1 MVKSGAAHIGGMIMY
16 TVHSNVSLQKIPWM
30 RIAGKS
36 HVGYGKSSV
45 LSPKSLNKNQE
56 EDLESYDSDD
66 EEEEG
71 LLHRFAPFLT
81 ESRSEDLGGPGF

>member
-1 MVKSGAAHIGGMIMY
+1 MDENSR
-16 TVHSNVSLQKIPWM
+16 KISCRLWK
-30 RIAGKS
+30 IL
-36 HVGYGKSSV
+36 KSSV
-45 LSPKSLNKNQE
+45 LSPKSLKKNQE

-81 ESRSEDLGGPGF
+81 ESRSEDLGGPGLGPGF